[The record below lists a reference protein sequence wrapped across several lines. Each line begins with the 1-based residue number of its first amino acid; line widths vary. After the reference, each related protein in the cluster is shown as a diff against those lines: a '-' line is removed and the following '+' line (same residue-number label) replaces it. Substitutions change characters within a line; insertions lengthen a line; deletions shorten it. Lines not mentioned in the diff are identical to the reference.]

1 MHVYIS
7 SNAKFQFAA
16 MHRTLPLL
24 ISIRRMTMSKRCRLF
39 SLFDC
44 RFEWRIF
51 HRFAW
56 IVIKP
61 YYRRPATRHSL
72 HSSAHRRQRANAR
85 CPRSKIA
92 PGLRPTGNQGLLPLD
107 LKMELIKTIK
117 DLLQIPRLDLA
128 IISLKIASIYLN
140 IVFAITLSDNLGSNR
155 LRYFQG

>member
-1 MHVYIS
+1 MYIFHRMRNFNS
-7 SNAKFQFAA
+7 LQCIALFHCWYRFGAWQCRNAVDC
-16 MHRTLPLL
+16 
-24 ISIRRMTMSKRCRLF
+24 S

-128 IISLKIASIYLN
+128 IISLKITLIYLN

-155 LRYFQG
+155 LHYFQD